1 MISVQSHRQR
11 LSGNREW
18 TFMFMIFLLMASCTP
33 LKKTPT
39 KKPDIQVVKPDIP
52 DKKGQET
59 TPPKPQKT
67 DQPSHQKDIV
77 VKDVDTLHLKENT
90 TKTPPIKSK
99 NDKDA
104 VFTEGLDMKSSYHIK
119 LLIPLNSDAGLV
131 QGNQL
136 RFVHFYAGVLKALE
150 VLDDQRLKFLVDVID
165 TEEGG
170 YNLRSKIDDILSDDT
185 DLVIGPFEKDDVKEL
200 AEAAKKKGI
209 PIMSPWQTSTKIA
222 SENPW
227 YVQLKPNLKEH
238 FNKLTQA
245 CIYDF
250 HQGEVAIVG
259 KDNKETRAWIEYFQN
274 TAKNLTNNKKEP
286 FFTSYFVSNDS
297 LINAPSAFFRLL
309 SNPKIKAV
317 LLPNYSFSD
326 EEFVY
331 GVLRRLMAEK
341 GSKQVVVYGMPLLI
355 ESEKI
360 DFDFYHA
367 LNLRIALSD
376 YLDLNSEEI
385 REFRREFL
393 DLYGEIPLSD
403 AVKGYSIMML
413 AANSLHSYGTHFQNY
428 IVNKDMTF
436 LQTTFNI
443 EKSVSEDKETDMNNT
458 KDFDYFENKHL
469 DIVEFK
475 GTGFVKRF

>member
-1 MISVQSHRQR
+1 
-11 LSGNREW
+11 
-18 TFMFMIFLLMASCTP
+18 
-33 LKKTPT
+33 
-39 KKPDIQVVKPDIP
+39 
-52 DKKGQET
+52 
-59 TPPKPQKT
+59 
-67 DQPSHQKDIV
+67 
-77 VKDVDTLHLKENT
+77 
-90 TKTPPIKSK
+90 
-99 NDKDA
+99 
-104 VFTEGLDMKSSYHIK
+104 
-119 LLIPLNSDAGLV
+119 
-131 QGNQL
+131 
-136 RFVHFYAGVLKALE
+136 
-150 VLDDQRLKFLVDVID
+150 
-165 TEEGG
+165 
-170 YNLRSKIDDILSDDT
+170 
-185 DLVIGPFEKDDVKEL
+185 
-200 AEAAKKKGI
+200 
-209 PIMSPWQTSTKIA
+209 
-222 SENPW
+222 
-227 YVQLKPNLKEH
+227 
-238 FNKLTQA
+238 
-245 CIYDF
+245 
-250 HQGEVAIVG
+250 
-259 KDNKETRAWIEYFQN
+259 
-274 TAKNLTNNKKEP
+274 
-286 FFTSYFVSNDS
+286 
-297 LINAPSAFFRLL
+297 
-309 SNPKIKAV
+309 NPKIKAV

-443 EKSVSEDKETDMNNT
+443 EKSVSEDKETDINNT